1 MTSIDFVYEYPMV
14 FIDFVD
20 IITGESVLEKLHKQ
34 EFPGKIHVLINHEDN
49 ELNSMKM
56 RIDERFLPL
65 IFMMF
70 EKLGQLDQSVTGEF
84 KFRE

>member
-14 FIDFVD
+14 FLDFVD
-20 IITGESVLEKLHKQ
+20 IITGESVLEKLHKL

-65 IFMMF
+65 ISMMF
-70 EKLGQLDQSVTGEF
+70 EKLGQLD
-84 KFRE
+84 